1 MNLQH
6 ARIAE
11 LCIQLKLERIA
22 ADWAHLAQQSA
33 DEQASF
39 ADFLEKILSGEHQA
53 KLERSRSTL
62 LKMATLPAVKTLEQ
76 YDFAFASGA
85 PRAQIQELANLA
97 FIDRAENI
105 VLLGP
110 SGVGKSHVAIALAY
124 RATMAGVKTR
134 FISAADLILQL
145 NAAHRQG
152 LNRTGDRG
160 GFLVKVKQVPQSA
173 LQVADS
179 IALRPQRAECRRWIR
194 AGVGG

>member
-53 KLERSRSTL
+53 KRERSRSTL

-97 FIDRAENI
+97 SSTVPRTSSCSDPPAW
-105 VLLGP
+105 
-110 SGVGKSHVAIALAY
+110 A
-124 RATMAGVKTR
+124 RATW
-134 FISAADLILQL
+134 QL
-145 NAAHRQG
+145 PWH
-152 LNRTGDRG
+152 
-160 GFLVKVKQVPQSA
+160 
-173 LQVADS
+173 
-179 IALRPQRAECRRWIR
+179 IAPPWLA
-194 AGVGG
+194 

>member
-85 PRAQIQELANLA
+85 PRAQIQELANRGCQK
-97 FIDRAENI
+97 FR
-105 VLLGP
+105 VQG
-110 SGVGKSHVAIALAY
+110 
-124 RATMAGVKTR
+124 
-134 FISAADLILQL
+134 
-145 NAAHRQG
+145 G
-152 LNRTGDRG
+152 LNISVQAERIG
-160 GFLVKVKQVPQSA
+160 
-173 LQVADS
+173 
-179 IALRPQRAECRRWIR
+179 LRK
-194 AGVGG
+194 G

>member
-85 PRAQIQELANLA
+85 PRAQIQELANL
-97 FIDRAENI
+97 
-105 VLLGP
+105 
-110 SGVGKSHVAIALAY
+110 
-124 RATMAGVKTR
+124 TC
-134 FISAADLILQL
+134 
-145 NAAHRQG
+145 
-152 LNRTGDRG
+152 
-160 GFLVKVKQVPQSA
+160 PQS
-173 LQVADS
+173 LIQLLPSNV
-179 IALRPQRAECRRWIR
+179 RYF
-194 AGVGG
+194 